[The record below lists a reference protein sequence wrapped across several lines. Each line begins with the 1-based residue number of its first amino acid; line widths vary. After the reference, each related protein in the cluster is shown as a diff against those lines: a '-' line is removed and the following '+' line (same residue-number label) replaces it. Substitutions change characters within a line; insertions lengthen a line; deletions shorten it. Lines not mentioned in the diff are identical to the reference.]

1 MASGTQKMEG
11 RVHRIS
17 TSHLVQGAQKDVKP
31 LQTFMTKFSNDWAT
45 SFASL
50 IAYSLLTAMLPIAV
64 ALFGILGLVLG
75 SNSGLTST
83 IAHNLASIVPQTST
97 SSSSPTATQQAIELA
112 VQQLNKQAGFLLIIA
127 IVLAIFGGSR
137 LFITLENCLNI
148 VYRLRPRTA
157 IKQNLMAFAMLILFI
172 ILIPLMVF
180 ASAAPTVILS
190 VVSNVPG
197 LSTIP
202 FFSAIARSPILGYL
216 AGLLGGFIVAFIL
229 FEAIYFVVPNQ
240 KISWRNSWCGAVVAA
255 IALELFLLLF
265 PIYIRYGLKNY
276 TGQVGFAV
284 ILLLFFYYFAVILMI
299 GAEVNAFFFEKIQP
313 LPNNLV
319 TFVSTMGGKLNRD
332 FPESESDSHV
342 DTHPTESADAAHIAS
357 ARTEEERTPKKNR
370 RRQKQIVTA
379 AKNKEQSVQDS
390 KKPSKLPVALEVIA
404 GSALAV
410 GVELLRLRQRGK

>member
-1 MASGTQKMEG
+1 MASGTQKMED

-17 TSHLVQGAQKDVKP
+17 TSHLVQSAQKDVKP

-83 IAHNLASIVPQTST
+83 IAHDLASIVPQTST

-127 IVLAIFGGSR
+127 IALAIFGGSR

-148 VYRLRPRTA
+148 VYRLRPRKA

-197 LSTIP
+197 LSAIP
-202 FFSAIARSPILGYL
+202 FFSTVARSPILGYL

-332 FPESESDSHV
+332 FPESESDV

-357 ARTEEERTPKKNR
+357 ARTEEERIQKKNR
-370 RRQKQIVTA
+370 RRQKQVVTA

-390 KKPSKLPVALEVIA
+390 KKPSKLPVVLEVIA
-404 GSALAV
+404 GSAVAV

>member
-1 MASGTQKMEG
+1 
-11 RVHRIS
+11 
-17 TSHLVQGAQKDVKP
+17 
-31 LQTFMTKFSNDWAT
+31 
-45 SFASL
+45 
-50 IAYSLLTAMLPIAV
+50 MLPIAV

-75 SNSGLTST
+75 SNSSLTST
-83 IAHNLASIVPQTST
+83 IAHDLATIVPQTS
-97 SSSSPTATQQAIELA
+97 SSSSTATQQAIELA
-112 VQQLNKQAGFLLIIA
+112 VQQLHKQAGFLLIIA
-127 IVLAIFGGSR
+127 IALAIFGGSR
-137 LFITLENCLNI
+137 LFITLENCLNL

-157 IKQNLMAFAMLILFI
+157 IRQNLMAFAMLILFI

-180 ASAAPTVILS
+180 ASAAPTIILS
-190 VVSNVPG
+190 FVSNIPG
-197 LSTIP
+197 LSAIP
-202 FFSAIARSPILGYL
+202 FFSAIAKSPILAYL
-216 AGLLGGFIVAFIL
+216 AGLVGGFIVAFIL

-240 KISWRNSWCGAVVAA
+240 KISWRNSWRGAVAAA

-332 FPESESDSHV
+332 FPENESASHV
-342 DTHPTESADAAHIAS
+342 DTRPTENADAAHIGS
-357 ARTEEERTPKKNR
+357 VRSEEERVQKKH
-370 RRQKQIVTA
+370 RQKQSPSTA
-379 AKNKEQSVQDS
+379 TSLSKEQSAKDA
-390 KKPSKLPVALEVIA
+390 KKPSKLPIALQVIA

-410 GVELLRLRQRGK
+410 IFELLRLRQRGQ